1 MRVMVI
7 YPPDEALKSEKKFV
21 IETKANDLIPALD
34 ETFRR
39 FNADAVDG
47 TEDCVK
53 FRVRSLSVGDV
64 IKAPCAPEGKF
75 YLIMGCGYKEITSA
89 ELAEVRGLPFAE
101 RAIKYMGK
109 GNV

>member
-7 YPPDEALKSEKKFV
+7 YPPDEALKSEKRFV
-21 IETKANDLIPALD
+21 IETEANELIPALD

-39 FNADAVDG
+39 FNAVDG

-64 IKAPCAPEGKF
+64 IKAPCVPEGKF

-89 ELAEVRGLPFAE
+89 ELAEVCGLPFAE